1 MGKGHQ
7 LHAKFVCTSKIIC
20 TIFSIPTIIF
30 QSQIGTPI
38 SNSYIMSMRAV
49 GISRAKAIMWPEGA
63 WYN

>member
-7 LHAKFVCTSKIIC
+7 LHAKFACTSKI
-20 TIFSIPTIIF
+20 IFSIPTIIF

-49 GISRAKAIMWPEGA
+49 WNFKGEGNNVA
-63 WYN
+63 RGGVV